1 MRDIAKEVYEKM
13 KVGAIAWIRPVAA
26 KGDTIPAFQSVH
38 DQVTE
43 MASEGLIA
51 IATVQRQ
58 EDGMIEAIR
67 IKRLS

>member
-38 DQVTE
+38 DQVRE
-43 MASEGLIA
+43 MAGEGLIA

-58 EDGMIEAIR
+58 EDGMIDAIR
-67 IKRLS
+67 IKRLA